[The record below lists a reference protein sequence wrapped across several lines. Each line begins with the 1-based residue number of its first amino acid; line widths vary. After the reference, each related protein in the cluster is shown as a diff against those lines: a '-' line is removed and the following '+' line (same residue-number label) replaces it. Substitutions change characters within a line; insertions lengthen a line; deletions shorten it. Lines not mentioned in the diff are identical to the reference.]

1 MLKVHIN
8 TLKHNHELVVYKHL
22 SHLDLIHAGRQHV
35 REVRDTFKLSGPY
48 GEHETF
54 VMSPSGMSLK
64 TLQELQQDNVF
75 QQALVRSA
83 LDQTLL
89 GLNYLH
95 DADVI
100 HTGKFIPSV
109 KGYS

>member
-8 TLKHNHELVVYKHL
+8 TLKHDQELAVYEHL
-22 SHLDLIHAGRQHV
+22 SRLDLVHAGRQHV
-35 REVRDTFKLSGPY
+35 REVRDTFKLSGPN
-48 GEHETF
+48 GEHEVF
-54 VMSPSGMSLK
+54 VMPPLGMSLR

-95 DADVI
+95 NADVI
-100 HTGKFIPSV
+100 HTGKFILSV
-109 KGYS
+109 KGSS